1 MNCDPS
7 SPSRSKKYLLVYYK
21 EFSFVIS
28 LSPSSLDESNIT
40 KWVGLT
46 RTMRLCTFS
55 AFSLYKWL
63 DYICCLN
70 SPILSNPF
78 SFVQNESWI
87 VKIQL
92 VSVCLFACFWREIFT
107 LNYLTKWTL
116 RPSLQLYYSKWNKV
130 VLFTRNNLKL
140 KTVFMASVNPR
151 KLCSKSLA
159 AILHRYTTNAFQINN
174 VIFIK
179 REGENDGMAY
189 IYTNRNKSI
198 TLLQTHRP
206 SA

>member
-21 EFSFVIS
+21 EFSFVVP

-46 RTMRLCTFS
+46 RTMRLCAFS

-116 RPSLQLYYSKWNKV
+116 HPSLQLYYSKWNKV